1 MNPATTLY
9 LLASANG
16 GTDYSIVWSASGANL
31 STVNVGEAN
40 PNNAGDYERK
50 YVNLTEF
57 AGEGKTNIRLAFA
70 LDVVGTPAP
79 PVYLDNLELFLSANP
94 EPVIP
99 AEGNTIVY
107 PNPAVDYFNVAFN
120 LPRRENV
127 TLQIISSTGALVQEL
142 TFPNT
147 LNQTYTF
154 TREMFSPG
162 LYILKINSPT
172 LQEIKRLVIN

>member
-1 MNPATTLY
+1 
-9 LLASANG
+9 
-16 GTDYSIVWSASGANL
+16 
-31 STVNVGEAN
+31 
-40 PNNAGDYERK
+40 
-50 YVNLTEF
+50 
-57 AGEGKTNIRLAFA
+57 
-70 LDVVGTPAP
+70 
-79 PVYLDNLELFLSANP
+79 LDNLELFLSANP

-107 PNPAVDYFNVAFN
+107 PNPASDYFNVAFN

-127 TLQIISSTGALVQEL
+127 TMQVISSTGALVQEL